1 MDTTQTTTHGTPDVK
16 IERFQRNLRVPL
28 SQAEIAERA
37 QRAAHLLGERDHKDE
52 ELKAASKQA
61 KAQIAEVEA
70 ELRRVSGEIRDGAT
84 YKEVGCE
91 RRHNYR
97 LGMIQEVRTDL
108 DPQVVI
114 AERAMTDRE
123 RQLDLGLDEVGKNG
137 KAKAAAAPKANGKPN
152 GTKSITGGELSESFL
167 DEENPDYRDDAVEA
181 AASDEVEEEEDED
194 DGVVVDDLYEPEP
207 ALATQKTKKKRA
219 TRRKS

>member
-1 MDTTQTTTHGTPDVK
+1 MVTTQTTTHGTPDVK

-28 SQAEIAERA
+28 TQEEIAERA

-70 ELRRVSGEIRDGAT
+70 EMRRVSGEIRDGAT
-84 YKEVGCE
+84 YKEVACE
-91 RRHNYR
+91 RRHIYKT
-97 LGMIQEVRTDL
+97 GVIQEVRTDTA
-108 DPQVVI
+108 PHTVI

-137 KAKAAAAPKANGKPN
+137 KPKATAAKANGKTN
-152 GTKSITGGELSESFL
+152 GTKSITGGELSEAFL
-167 DEENPDYRDDAVEA
+167 DEENEDYRDDGLEA
-181 AASDEVEEEEDED
+181 APSEDEEEEADD
-194 DGVVVDDLYEPEP
+194 GDGVVVDDLYEPEP

-219 TRRKS
+219 TRKKN